1 MATPHEEKYPLQADE
16 NAPSD
21 PFVKPVEQ
29 KAPEQSQIVP
39 RHEQLFNDFKSQV
52 TAPEPSTLETHQ
64 QSRAPTLGAAGRKPN
79 LADLG
84 GPNQQ
89 TEATQPNAEV
99 KMPHLG
105 AQQEASIE
113 HLKGARIMDLQTHNL
128 GPKPELTNGEKFNLE
143 TTRRVA
149 AGMRPSLSEQMVA
162 TGHGP
167 KPAPEQE
174 TQQGEKG
181 RGEGGKERPS
191 DPSFYTGATV
201 GGIAIPERDT
211 KGAEIAAARRR
222 VDRSRG
228 RGGMGL

>member
-1 MATPHEEKYPLQADE
+1 MATTHEEKYPLHADDH
-16 NAPSD
+16 ALSD
-21 PFVKPVEQ
+21 QFVKRVEQ
-29 KAPEQSQIVP
+29 KAPEQSQGIP
-39 RHEQLFNDFKSQV
+39 RHEQLFNDFKTQV

-84 GPNQQ
+84 GPGQQ
-89 TEATQPNAEV
+89 TEATQANAPGRIPF
-99 KMPHLG
+99 MAP
-105 AQQEASIE
+105 QQEASVE
-113 HLKGARIMDLQTHNL
+113 HLKGARLMDLQLHNL
-128 GPKPELTNGEKFNLE
+128 GPKRELTKGEQFNLE

-149 AGMRPSLSEQMVA
+149 AGMRPSLSEQMEA

-174 TQQGEKG
+174 AQQGEKG

-191 DPSFYTGATV
+191 DPNFYTAV
-201 GGIAIPERDT
+201 PAGGIAIPERDT